1 MENVIELASEF
12 SRVAVTK
19 YRIRDVKTNTFF
31 NDNKQG
37 TYHGTISHL
46 QQQQNS
52 WELTQQ
58 EMDKIYAKK
67 TERPLE
73 RNLG

>member
-1 MENVIELASEF
+1 MIISKLL
-12 SRVAVTK
+12 
-19 YRIRDVKTNTFF
+19 
-31 NDNKQG
+31 G

-46 QQQQNS
+46 QQQQNL

-58 EMDKIYAKK
+58 EMDKIYTKK
-67 TERPLE
+67 TERPLQ

>member
-1 MENVIELASEF
+1 MIISKLL
-12 SRVAVTK
+12 
-19 YRIRDVKTNTFF
+19 
-31 NDNKQG
+31 G

>member
-1 MENVIELASEF
+1 MIMSKMLE
-12 SRVAVTK
+12 T
-19 YRIRDVKTNTFF
+19 YR
-31 NDNKQG
+31 G
-37 TYHGTISHL
+37 TTSHL

-58 EMDKIYAKK
+58 EMDKIYTKK